1 MQEGEMSY
9 QDTVFGEANI
19 KIRDLDE
26 KQRILKNRILLIGQN
41 MIETK
46 EQNQEKILELIKDV
60 ETLKR
65 SLEGIKDFLE
75 TISNE
80 FSKFATIDDLEIL
93 KKQAKMFQ
101 PLKLVKK

>member
-1 MQEGEMSY
+1 MEEGAINY
-9 QDTVFGEANI
+9 QNQGFGETNI

-26 KQRILKNRILLIGQN
+26 KQRILKNRVLLIGQN

>member
-1 MQEGEMSY
+1 MQKGEMSY
-9 QDTVFGEANI
+9 QNTVFGETNI

-26 KQRILKNRILLIGQN
+26 KQRILKNRVLLIGQN

-60 ETLKR
+60 ETLKQ